1 MMDNRHLNNN
11 PIPESSQP
19 AGSVFSRPAIIAA
32 VFLGLHIIP
41 LIWRANPLWGVDFLY
56 YMPMSVQVAFVLLAV
71 LLFVPRIQR
80 LCRICVTSLPFALWG
95 RGRRVWISR
104 ALVILIA
111 LAGFILLSSA
121 RNFLG
126 DGYRLMQAPGAD
138 KWTSMLRA
146 PLTYTIIQ
154 TLHNIG
160 SSIWETV
167 ENTYRTYSYA
177 SGVLY
182 VLFAFPVANILG
194 KDTLERAIVLAFL
207 LTAGYIQLFF
217 GYVENYALF
226 MPGLLLYLN
235 LGLRTCE
242 DRAPLYFPA
251 FLLGLLLALHRG
263 FFVFGPSLLYLAY
276 RNFRSRQYHI
286 PTWKNA
292 GVTAAA
298 LCCVP
303 ASVLFFLAVSG
314 VGVHEYFLRAGGSH
328 FLPLFDEPGFR
339 AQYRIFALTH
349 IIDWLNQ
356 YLLAAPAA
364 CMALC
369 LLRKKDLSHHPFLAV
384 CAVVPL
390 CFSFVGNPE
399 LGAFRDWDAWSLPA
413 PLLTLWI
420 AALVINRIRDSEQFS
435 HGAFL
440 ICGAAALHSCL
451 WVGMNANAGTAEAR
465 FVHLTERLKVGA
477 SVDAWVAVG
486 NVRRQEKRYLEALHA
501 YKQARDAD
509 PSNPNRWL
517 LVGATYRDK
526 GQSANAIE
534 YFKKAQELRPDLP
547 IPFMN
552 LGAAYSDIRQ
562 FDKAIEFTR
571 KAIAID
577 PGLAAAHMN
586 LGAIYRKTGQLEK
599 AIEHLEK
606 ASALRP
612 RDAAIHGHLGMAY
625 RSTGQNAK
633 AIHHLEK
640 AKALRPRHVPT
651 LVNLGVACSEAGQN
665 NRAIEL
671 LKKAVVI
678 QPNLVAAHANLGAI
692 YSRIGQ
698 YETGIEHL
706 SRALQLRPDNPET
719 YKNLGLIFKAQGQY
733 SKAIENLQKAIELQT
748 GRGDLQTHLNMGD
761 TYYDIGQHENAI
773 PYYQKAIQLNPNH
786 ANAHLLLGL
795 SYRALKR
802 GDQARI
808 HFEKTLELEPD
819 HPQAAQIR
827 QWLE

>member
-1 MMDNRHLNNN
+1 MGKKST
-11 PIPESSQP
+11 PESSHQP
-19 AGSVFSRPAIIAA
+19 PRTLSRATLITA
-32 VFLGLHIIP
+32 VFLGLHVLP
-41 LIWRANPLWGVDFLY
+41 LFWWPNPLWGVDFLFY
-56 YMPMSVQVAFVLLAV
+56 LPTPIQDLFILLAV
-71 LLFVPRIQR
+71 LLFVPGFRRQVR
-80 LCRICVTSLPFALWG
+80 ACAGGLPLALWG
-95 RGRRVWISR
+95 QGRRVWVSR
-104 ALVILIA
+104 TLVALIV
-111 LAGFILLSSA
+111 LAAFVALSSA

-138 KWTSMLRA
+138 KWTSLLRA

-217 GYVENYALF
+217 GYVENYAIY
-226 MPGLLLYLN
+226 MPGLLLYLY

-242 DRAPLYFPA
+242 DRAPLYLPA
-251 FLLGLLLALHRG
+251 LLLGLLLALHRG
-263 FFVFGPSLLYLAY
+263 FFIFGPSMLLLAY
-276 RNFRSRQYHI
+276 RSFRSRQYRI

-292 GVTAAA
+292 LATAAA

-303 ASVLFFLAVSG
+303 ASAVLFLTLSG
-314 VGVHEYFLRAGGSH
+314 VGVHEYLSRIGGSH
-328 FLPLFDEPGFR
+328 FLPLFDQPGFR
-339 AQYRIFALTH
+339 AQYRIFSLTH
-349 IIDWLNQ
+349 IIDWFNQ
-356 YLLAAPAA
+356 QLLAAPAA

-451 WVGMNANAGTAEAR
+451 WVGMNASAGAAEAR

-517 LVGATYRDK
+517 LVGVVYRDMR
-526 GQSANAIE
+526 QSANAIE
-534 YFKKAQELRPDLP
+534 YFNKAVELQPGLP
-547 IPFMN
+547 IPYMN

-562 FDKAIEFTR
+562 FEKAIAYTR
-571 KAIAID
+571 KAIALD

-586 LGAIYRKTGQLEK
+586 LGAIYRKTGQFEK
-599 AIEHLEK
+599 AIEHIEK

-612 RDAAIHGHLGMAY
+612 KDAAIHGHLGMAY

-640 AKALRPRHVPT
+640 AKALRPRHVPHVGEPRRGMQRGGPEQPGNKT
-651 LVNLGVACSEAGQN
+651 PRESRRAPAETCGSPREPRRRLRQN
-665 NRAIEL
+665 RT
-671 LKKAVVI
+671 VRDR
-678 QPNLVAAHANLGAI
+678 H
-692 YSRIGQ
+692 
-698 YETGIEHL
+698 
-706 SRALQLRPDNPET
+706 
-719 YKNLGLIFKAQGQY
+719 
-733 SKAIENLQKAIELQT
+733 
-748 GRGDLQTHLNMGD
+748 
-761 TYYDIGQHENAI
+761 
-773 PYYQKAIQLNPNH
+773 
-786 ANAHLLLGL
+786 
-795 SYRALKR
+795 
-802 GDQARI
+802 
-808 HFEKTLELEPD
+808 
-819 HPQAAQIR
+819 
-827 QWLE
+827 